1 MKLKQIAVF
10 LQNQPG
16 HLNGICRALANA
28 NINIAT
34 LSLADTQQFG
44 ILRLIIKE
52 WERAAAV
59 LEAAGYL
66 VQMRDVIAT
75 EVEDRPGGMADIL
88 DVVSKANINIEYMYA
103 FAERHGNRAVLVF
116 RFADPDQAIAVL
128 TVAGINVLSSID
140 IFGA

>member
-52 WERAAAV
+52 WERAATV

-103 FAERHGNRAVLVF
+103 FAERHGSKAVLVF
-116 RFADPDQAIAVL
+116 RFADPDHAIEAL
-128 TVAGINVLSSID
+128 TTAGINVLSSVD
-140 IFGA
+140 IFGI

>member
-1 MKLKQIAVF
+1 MKLKQLAVF

-16 HLNGICRALANA
+16 HLNGICRALAVA

-52 WERAAAV
+52 WERAVTV

-66 VQMRDVIAT
+66 VQIRDVIAT
-75 EVEDRPGGMADIL
+75 EVSDRPGGMADIL
-88 DVVSKANINIEYMYA
+88 DVVSRADINIEYMYA
-103 FAERHGNRAVLVF
+103 FAERPGNRAVLVF
-116 RFADPDQAIAVL
+116 RFADPDRAIAAL
-128 TVAGINVLSSID
+128 TAANINVLSSVD
-140 IFGA
+140 VFGP

>member
-44 ILRLIIKE
+44 ILRLIISE
-52 WERAAAV
+52 WERAVTV

-66 VQMRDVIAT
+66 VQIRDVIAT

-88 DVVSKANINIEYMYA
+88 DVVSKAGINIEYMYA

-128 TVAGINVLSSID
+128 TAAGINVLSSID

>member
-16 HLNGICRALANA
+16 HLNGICRALAKA
-28 NINIAT
+28 DINIAT

-52 WERAAAV
+52 WERAVTV

-66 VQMRDVIAT
+66 VQIRDVIAT

-88 DVVSKANINIEYMYA
+88 DVVSRANINIEYMYA
-103 FAERHGNRAVLVF
+103 FAERHGAKAVLVF

-128 TVAGINVLSSID
+128 TAAGINVLSSID
-140 IFGA
+140 IFGV